1 MEPAPRSQWFE
12 HDRSSLLTHIM
23 RLAQAGRGL
32 LHTVRNMDHFAIPQL
47 DYLDTVYLPF
57 PHLRG
62 ERLEDIDLAL
72 TSPKKVYITSFHMS
86 LVRISHV
93 TM

>member
-47 DYLDTVYLPF
+47 DYLDTVYLPI
-57 PHLRG
+57 PPSEGREVGRH
-62 ERLEDIDLAL
+62 RLSIDV
-72 TSPKKVYITSFHMS
+72 P
-86 LVRISHV
+86 
-93 TM
+93 